1 MNKIIFVTM
10 LVIALSGG
18 QALAAEWSPI
28 KMEGNTVREVD
39 MASVARKGHVVMFA
53 ARHTFANPDE
63 YKVSRDR
70 AKYLLIRNRA
80 NCDLRTMAQLATE
93 AYDEKMVL
101 ISKQQIQLPQDLP
114 VTNDSIDEAV
124 LYMVCKTGK

>member
-1 MNKIIFVTM
+1 MNKWIVVAMLTFV
-10 LVIALSGG
+10 LQLG
-18 QALAAEWSPI
+18 QAVAVEWSPI
-28 KMEGNTVREVD
+28 KIEENTVREVD
-39 MASVARKGHVVMFA
+39 VASVTRKGPVVTFT

-63 YKVSRDR
+63 YRVSRNK
-70 AKYLLIRNRA
+70 AKYLLIYNRA
-80 NCDLRTMAQLATE
+80 NCDLRTLTQLATE

-124 LYMVCKTGK
+124 LYLVCNTSR